1 VGLLEHI
8 QGFLHSAKDAGAS
21 FVIERFV
28 AHRIERYG
36 RMINL
41 AIDSKNSK
49 IRIEVLP
56 KGETEPIAIT
66 IDEYQLVTHNNGA
79 PTLVIKKI
87 GASREWMD
95 ALLKDFATDKS
106 IALPEKYASVIKT
119 VL

>member
-1 VGLLEHI
+1 
-8 QGFLHSAKDAGAS
+8 
-21 FVIERFV
+21 
-28 AHRIERYG
+28 
-36 RMINL
+36 MINL

-66 IDEYQLVTHNNGA
+66 VDEYQLATQSNGA
-79 PTLVIKKI
+79 PALVIRKI

-95 ALLKDFATDKS
+95 ALLKDFATGKT
-106 IALPEKYASVIKT
+106 IPLPEKYASIIKT